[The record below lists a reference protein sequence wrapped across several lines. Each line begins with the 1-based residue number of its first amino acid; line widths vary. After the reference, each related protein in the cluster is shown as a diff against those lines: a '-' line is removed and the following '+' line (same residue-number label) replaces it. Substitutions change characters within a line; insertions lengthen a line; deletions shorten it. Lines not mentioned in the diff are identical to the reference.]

1 VQQQE
6 VQQQEVQRE
15 QQAEERSEENEAT
28 DGFNCNIRAVRRKS
42 RIGSR
47 EKSLRTMGVPL

>member
-1 VQQQE
+1 MQQQE